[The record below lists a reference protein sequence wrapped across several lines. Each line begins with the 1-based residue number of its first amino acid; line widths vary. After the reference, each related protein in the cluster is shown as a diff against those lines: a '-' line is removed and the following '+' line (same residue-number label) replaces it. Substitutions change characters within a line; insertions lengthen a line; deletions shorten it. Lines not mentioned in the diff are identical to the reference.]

1 MTHTIKP
8 LSALTWPEIEALAIA
23 AAALGDAKNPFEA
36 RTKKALFFELIYTT
50 EIANLYNL
58 ETTE

>member
-1 MTHTIKP
+1 MIHTIKP
-8 LSALTWPEIEALAIA
+8 LSALTWPEIEALAKD

-36 RTKKALFFELIYTT
+36 RSKKALYFELIYTKET
-50 EIANLYNL
+50 ADSCNL